1 MKTVFSSTIEQ
12 EQEIENL
19 VTYFYKTVFPQFF
32 TKNEILHFMQIG
44 VLHKDSGRYA
54 YHGTLKSAFQIMS
67 CLQVILTLLDKKI
80 TCTSFQLDTDSEDL
94 LNHNIRLLSENGLFF
109 PFTHENFNLL
119 VGTDDERFS
128 YVEPANQFLI

>member
-44 VLHKDSGRYA
+44 VLHKDSGYYA
-54 YHGTLKSAFQIMS
+54 YQGTLKSAFQIMS

-119 VGTDDERFS
+119 VETDDERFS

>member
-67 CLQVILTLLDKKI
+67 CLQVILTLLDKK
-80 TCTSFQLDTDSEDL
+80 TSIPLDINSEDL

-119 VGTDDERFS
+119 VETEDERFS

>member
-44 VLHKDSGRYA
+44 VLHKDSGYYA
-54 YHGTLKSAFQIMS
+54 YQGTLKSAFQIMS

-80 TCTSFQLDTDSEDL
+80 TSTSFQLDTDSEDL

-119 VGTDDERFS
+119 VETADERFS

>member
-67 CLQVILTLLDKKI
+67 CLQVILTLLDKK
-80 TCTSFQLDTDSEDL
+80 TSIPLDINSEDL

-109 PFTHENFNLL
+109 PFTNENFNLL
-119 VGTDDERFS
+119 VETEDERFS

>member
-12 EQEIENL
+12 EQEINNL

-32 TKNEILHFMQIG
+32 TQNEILHFKEIG
-44 VLHKDSGRYA
+44 VLHKDSGRFI

-80 TCTSFQLDTDSEDL
+80 VFNSFQLDLESEEL
-94 LNHNIRLLSENGLFF
+94 FNHNIRLLNENGLFF
-109 PFTHENFNLL
+109 PFTHVNFNLL
-119 VGTDDERFS
+119 VETEDERFS
-128 YVEPANQFLI
+128 YEEPANQLLI

>member
-12 EQEIENL
+12 EQEIDNL
-19 VTYFYKTVFPQFF
+19 VTYFYKTVFPRFF
-32 TKNEILHFMQIG
+32 TQNEINHFMQIG
-44 VLHKDSGRYA
+44 VLHKDSGRYT

-67 CLQVILTLLDKKI
+67 CLQVILTLLDKKK
-80 TCTSFQLDTDSEDL
+80 TCTSFQLDLYSEDL

-119 VGTDDERFS
+119 VESEDERFS
-128 YVEPANQFLI
+128 YVEPANQILI